1 MPLCNRVTPFGEIV
15 AHSARYP
22 PTSVV
27 FGNRGVL
34 HDGERNVVR
43 QHAGRMWLA
52 CKLHVDRTRKV
63 QRDDNRAFNGRKR
76 VLMTPRRYTELF
88 FLDEATAMSAGHRPC
103 ACCRNDDFKR
113 FMATWARA
121 HKRQEVWT
129 AAAVDA
135 VLHAERLTPAGGSKG
150 THPATLE
157 ELPNG
162 VMVRL
167 DGGDAWLVWQ
177 GELHRWSHHGY
188 DARRAVASVGGQ
200 TVVDVLTPRSLV
212 SVLRAGFE
220 PGPPHLSVCCE
231 VAPADAPADA
241 PATEVN

>member
-1 MPLCNRVTPFGEIV
+1 
-15 AHSARYP
+15 
-22 PTSVV
+22 
-27 FGNRGVL
+27 
-34 HDGERNVVR
+34 
-43 QHAGRMWLA
+43 MWLA

-167 DGGDAWLVWQ
+167 DGGDAWLVWH

-188 DARRAVASVGGQ
+188 DARRAVASIGGQ

-220 PGPPHLSVCCE
+220 PGPPHPSVCCE

-241 PATEVN
+241 HADAPADEVN